1 MKYYIV
7 LLLFVFCCGSSFA
20 QEHVYEDTSIMAS
33 ENGSTD
39 TEEVIPAPIEE
50 ISTGTVAVPDT
61 VLRNN
66 GRSLSYDSLLK
77 LKDEKRFAYA
87 KKLDSLLKAQ
97 KAQKEKPRQ
106 QPLLQDDEP
115 SALAKLFNSRGFQ
128 YVLWGAAILF
138 VLFIVYKLFS
148 TGSFLAK
155 DSRPNNVNIVTAEEE
170 KHVKDRDFDRLI
182 NNAVKQQNYRLAT
195 RYLYLQLLQKLSLAG
210 AIDFAAD
217 KTNSEYLREITGKT
231 YKEDVA
237 MLTRYYEY
245 VWYGE
250 FAIDENQYRVLAE
263 KFKRLPV

>member
-1 MKYYIV
+1 MKYCIV
-7 LLLFVFCCGSSFA
+7 LLLVVFCCGRSFA
-20 QEHVYEDTSIMAS
+20 QEDVYEDTSIMAS
-33 ENGSTD
+33 DNGSTD
-39 TEEVIPAPIEE
+39 TDEAIPAPIEE
-50 ISTGTVAVPDT
+50 VSPGTVAIPDT

-77 LKDEKRFAYA
+77 LKDEKRFSYA
-87 KKLDSLLKAQ
+87 KNLDSLLKAQ
-97 KAQKEKPRQ
+97 KAQNEKPRQ
-106 QPLLQDDEP
+106 QTFSQDGEP

-155 DSRPNNVNIVTAEEE
+155 DSRPNNVTIVTAEEE

-182 NNAVKQQNYRLAT
+182 HNAVKQQHYRLAT

-217 KTNSEYLREITGKT
+217 KTNSEYLREITGKP
-231 YKEDVA
+231 YKEEVT

-250 FAIDENQYRVLAE
+250 FAIDENKYHVLAE